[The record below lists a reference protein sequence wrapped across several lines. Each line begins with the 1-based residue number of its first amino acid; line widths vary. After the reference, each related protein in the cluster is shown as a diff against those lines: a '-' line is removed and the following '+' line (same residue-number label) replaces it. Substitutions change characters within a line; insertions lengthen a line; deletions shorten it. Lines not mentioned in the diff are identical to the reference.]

1 MADQQPET
9 VVRSF
14 LEALE
19 RLDVEAAVDM
29 VSDDIVYINK
39 GLPAVRG
46 RAQFERA
53 MSFLS
58 KYCDDFE
65 GRITH
70 LAVNGDIVLTERVDL
85 IGRGDFRPEFWV
97 CGTFEVRDGKIVL
110 WRDHFDFVNVTLACA
125 KNLAAMGLRR
135 LNRAAD

>member
-1 MADQQPET
+1 MADRQPET

-19 RLDVEAAVDM
+19 RLDIDAAIDL
-29 VSDDIVYINK
+29 VSADILYVNK

-46 RAQFERA
+46 KEQFTRA
-53 MSFLS
+53 MTFLS

-65 GRITH
+65 ARIDH

-85 IGRGDFRPEFWV
+85 IGKGDFRPEFWV

-125 KNLAAMGLRR
+125 KNLVTMGMRR
-135 LNRAAD
+135 LNR